1 MKTRAPKKHG
11 SKESGDR
18 STLSKPRHLC
28 RGAEGLTYELTYK
41 DVVDILETIDHS
53 TFGEL
58 HIELGDFRLTVSKK
72 KGNPAT
78 LIRPSGNSV

>member
-11 SKESGDR
+11 SKESGN
-18 STLSKPRHLC
+18 K
-28 RGAEGLTYELTYK
+28 LTYELTYK
-41 DVVDILETIDHS
+41 DVVDILKTIDHS

-78 LIRPSGNSV
+78 LIRPSANSD